1 MRRFGRHLVSTRRTP
16 LLVLCL
22 VMLQVL
28 SARPAGAQE
37 VSNVDLELMLAV
49 DVSSSVNLEEFE
61 LQMRGLSDAF
71 RHPAVLAA
79 IQSTGR
85 TGIAVS
91 VMQWSDEFKQTV
103 VVDWMPVHDERSVLT
118 LARRIRNAPRA
129 ISGGQTAIS
138 GALRFALEE
147 IALNRFNGRRKVID
161 LSGDGRANAGIH
173 PMPFRDSAV
182 LQGVTVNGLAI
193 LNEEPFVDSYYR
205 YSVIGGTGAFL
216 MTATDY
222 EDFAQAILE
231 KLIKEIDVPF
241 AERPPATVH
250 AARIE

>member
-1 MRRFGRHLVSTRRTP
+1 MFERGWAGLRLGVCLALP
-16 LLVLCL
+16 LLA
-22 VMLQVL
+22 
-28 SARPAGAQE
+28 SSHPGAAQE
-37 VSNVDLELMLAV
+37 QSQVDLELMLAV

-71 RHPAVLAA
+71 RHPAVIAA
-79 IQSTGR
+79 IQSTGKN
-85 TGIAVS
+85 GIAVS

-103 VVDWMPVHDERSVLT
+103 VVDWMPVHDEESALV

-147 IALNRFNGRRKVID
+147 IAVNPFNGRRKVID

-193 LNEEPFVDSYYR
+193 LNEEPFVDSYYQ

-241 AERPPATVH
+241 AMRPGTPIQ
-250 AARIE
+250 AASIE